1 MNTHIKKFE
10 SFANEGLH
18 PRDLEILFKNP
29 TRKNAESIVQEFHK
43 KGGNSEKIDQLKAMY
58 PNWFYRTNQD
68 SNDFLDA
75 YMDLLKKEFDIPEK
89 IIPFVEDVILDEME
103 KELYRKH
110 QESDDNNESLNEMD
124 FSFVGGDVATTF
136 EAILAIST
144 VLLGLTGLAL
154 STFKED
160 LKKAFAKPKSER
172 GQAIKKVLVDTKEK
186 MAA

>member
-1 MNTHIKKFE
+1 MDQKIC
-10 SFANEGLH
+10 
-18 PRDLEILFKNP
+18 
-29 TRKNAESIVQEFHK
+29 EFCK
-43 KGGNSEKIDQLKAMY
+43 D
-58 PNWFYRTNQD
+58 
-68 SNDFLDA
+68 
-75 YMDLLKKEFDIPEK
+75 
-89 IIPFVEDVILDEME
+89 LDEME

-110 QESDDNNESLNEMD
+110 PTALTTIRLGSPSTTKAKRPEQESDDNNESLNEMD

-136 EAILAIST
+136 ETILAIST